1 MAGVPFLIKVSGL
14 IFDILSLI
22 GALGLFIYGMKVM
35 SESIQ
40 KFAGA
45 RLRKTMRAMT
55 ANRSLGVFTGFTL
68 TGILQSSSATTVMI
82 ISFVNAGL
90 ISLEQSVG
98 VIMGANL
105 GTTVTAWLVAL
116 LGMGKFSISALS
128 LPILAIAFPMIFL
141 SKERL
146 RLYGEAIFG
155 FAILFIG
162 LSFMRDAL
170 PSWQDNQIILDFL
183 QQFDYRHSNYL
194 HNLGI
199 SFLFV
204 LFGMVATFLLQ
215 SSSAA
220 MALTIV
226 FTADGLISFPLAAA
240 IILGENIGTT
250 FTANIA
256 AVVGN
261 VYAKRS
267 ARTHLLFNV
276 VGVLWALLLFPFFLD
291 FIAFLSKLLFN
302 GNPFEDTASIPLA
315 LSLFHTLFNL
325 FNLILFFNL
334 VGLLVKLATW
344 MVPSRGSEDELFG
357 LDYIGSSLMATPE
370 LSIME
375 ARKELVK
382 FADLIRK
389 AYKYIPLLITEM
401 DERKLKSYVNKLQ
414 KYEDISDR
422 MEVEISNYLSKLSQS
437 ELSLEGTSKVR
448 GMLHVANYLER
459 IGDIYLE
466 VSRNL
471 THRKEQKAYFT
482 PDMRNQVMQLSEL
495 VSRCLDLMVKNV
507 DLSSGVQDLEETK
520 RVEREVTELFTKL
533 KSDYIHKVEK
543 GKYRI
548 QSGMYYADLL
558 AEMER
563 IADHATN
570 VSTTFLKSQLSD

>member
-1 MAGVPFLIKVSGL
+1 MSGL
-14 IFDILSLI
+14 IFDIVSLI

-105 GTTVTAWLVAL
+105 GTTITAWIVAL

-170 PSWQDNQIILDFL
+170 PSWQDNQVILDFL
-183 QQFDYRHSNYL
+183 AQFDYRQTNYL

-199 SFLFV
+199 TSLFV
-204 LFGMVATFLLQ
+204 IFGMVATFMLQ

-267 ARTHLLFNV
+267 ARTHFLFNV
-276 VGVLWALLLFPFFLD
+276 LGVFWALLLFPFFLD
-291 FIAFLSKLLFN
+291 FIAFLSGLIFQQ
-302 GNPFEDTASIPLA
+302 GNPYETTAAIPLA

-334 VGLLVKLATW
+334 VGILVKMATW
-344 MVPSRGSEDELFG
+344 MVPSRGSEDELFS

-401 DERKLKSYVNKLQ
+401 DERKLKSHVKKLQ

-437 ELSLEGTSKVR
+437 ELSSEGTSKVR

-482 PDMRNQVMQLSEL
+482 PDMRNHVMQLSEL
-495 VSRCLDLMVKNV
+495 VSRTLDLMVKNV
-507 DLSSGVQDLEETK
+507 DLSSGAQSLEDTK
-520 RVEREVTELFTKL
+520 RMEKEVNDLFSKL
-533 KSDYIHKVEK
+533 KTDYIHKVEK

-563 IADHATN
+563 ISEHASN
-570 VSTTFLKSQLSD
+570 VSRTFLQSQLSD

>member
-1 MAGVPFLIKVSGL
+1 MTSLIYN
-14 IFDILSLI
+14 ILSLV

-55 ANRSLGVFTGFTL
+55 ANRSLGVFTGL
-68 TGILQSSSATTVMI
+68 SVTGILQSSSATTVMI
-82 ISFVNAGL
+82 VSFVNAGL
-90 ISLEQSVG
+90 ITLRQSVG

-105 GTTVTAWLVAL
+105 GTTVTAWLVAI

-141 SKERL
+141 SKERM

-170 PSWQDNQIILDFL
+170 PAWQDNQVVLDFL
-183 QQFDYRHSNYL
+183 KQFDYGQSHYL
-194 HNLGI
+194 HRLGI
-199 SFLFV
+199 TSLFV
-204 LFGMVATFLLQ
+204 IFGMLGTFMLQ

-220 MALTIV
+220 MALTLV
-226 FTADGLISFPLAAA
+226 LTANGLISFPLAAA

-256 AVVGN
+256 AIVGN

-267 ARTHLLFNV
+267 ARTHFLFNV
-276 VGVLWALLLFPFFLD
+276 LGVAWALLLFPFFLD
-291 FIAFLSKLLFN
+291 FVAYLSDLLFR
-302 GNPFEDTASIPLA
+302 GDPFSDKGVIPLA

-325 FNLILFFNL
+325 INLILFFNL
-334 VGLLVKLATW
+334 VDLLVKMATW
-344 MVPSRGSEDELFG
+344 MVPSRGMEDELFS
-357 LDYIGSSLMATPE
+357 LDFIGSSLMATPE
-370 LSIME
+370 LSMME

-382 FADLIRK
+382 FADLIRR

-401 DERKLKSYVNKLQ
+401 DERKLQNYVAKLQ

-422 MEVEISNYLSKLSQS
+422 MEMEISNYLSKLSQS
-437 ELSLEGTSKVR
+437 ELSQEGTSKVR
-448 GMLHVANYLER
+448 GMLHIANYLER

-495 VSRCLDLMVKNV
+495 VSRSLDLMVKNV
-507 DLSSGVQDLEETK
+507 DLASNQGSEEETQ
-520 RVEREVTELFTKL
+520 RVDREVNELFLKL

-548 QSGMYYADLL
+548 QSGMYYSDLL

-563 IADHATN
+563 IADHASS
-570 VSTTFLKSQLSD
+570 VSNTFIRTQSQD

>member
-1 MAGVPFLIKVSGL
+1 MSTL
-14 IFDILSLI
+14 IFNILSLI

-35 SESIQ
+35 SESVQ

-45 RLRKTMRAMT
+45 RLRKVMRAMT
-55 ANRSLGVFTGFTL
+55 ANRGLGVLTGFTV
-68 TGILQSSSATTVMI
+68 TGVLQSSSATTVMI
-82 ISFVNAGL
+82 VSFVNAGL

-105 GTTVTAWLVAL
+105 GTTVTAWLVAV

-128 LPILAIAFPMIFL
+128 LPMIAIGFPFIFL
-141 SKERL
+141 SKEKM

-162 LSFMRDAL
+162 LSFMREAL
-170 PSWQDNQIILDFL
+170 PAWQENIALLEFL
-183 QQFDYRHSNYL
+183 KQFDYGQSNYL
-194 HNLGI
+194 YQLGVTI
-199 SFLFV
+199 LFV
-204 LFGMVATFLLQ
+204 VFGMVATFLLQ

-226 FTADGLISFPLAAA
+226 LTADGLISFPLAAA

-267 ARTHLLFNV
+267 ARTHLLFNLL
-276 VGVLWALLLFPFFLD
+276 GVLWAIILFPFFLD
-291 FIAFLSKLLFN
+291 FIAFLSEILF
-302 GNPFEDTASIPLA
+302 GANPMESEAVVPLG

-325 FNLILFFNL
+325 FNLIIFYNL
-334 VGLLVKLATW
+334 TKLLVRLATL
-344 MVPSRGSEDELFG
+344 MVPSRGSEDELFS
-357 LDYIGSSLMATPE
+357 LDFIGSSLMATPE
-370 LSIME
+370 LSLME

-389 AYKYIPLLITEM
+389 AYKFIPLLITEM
-401 DERKLKSYVNKLQ
+401 DERKLNKHVEKLE

-422 MEVEISNYLSKLSQS
+422 MEMEISNYLSKVSQS
-437 ELSLEGTSKVR
+437 ELSMEGTTKVR

-495 VSRCLDLMVKNV
+495 VSRSLDLMVKSVELNNQAEN
-507 DLSSGVQDLEETK
+507 LRNIQRLESDVK
-520 RVEREVTELFTKL
+520 ELYTRL

-563 IADHATN
+563 IADHANN
-570 VSTTFLKSQLSD
+570 VGNTYIRSQSKASL